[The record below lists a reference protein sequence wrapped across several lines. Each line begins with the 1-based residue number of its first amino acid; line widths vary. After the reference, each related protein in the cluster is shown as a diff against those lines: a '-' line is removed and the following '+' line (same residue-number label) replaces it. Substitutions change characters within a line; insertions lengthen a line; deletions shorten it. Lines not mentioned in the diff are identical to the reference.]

1 MFGFR
6 HPIIRKKSDNVA
18 IIAYCKNTFN
28 CFDFLF
34 ILSRDMKLES
44 DGILI
49 ELKPFNERDAIA
61 RIFSRDCGILVG
73 LLRGAVVAK
82 KNRPMVGQVGN
93 VVWGA
98 RLDSQLGVFHWESER
113 NLAAGL
119 ISNQTGLM
127 LMNAAFGLLAT
138 LLPEREVYDALYLK
152 TLGLL
157 QSLQQNLFSEY
168 LNWEVSLLHD
178 LGYALDLSR
187 CSGCGGTQNL
197 GYLSPRTARA
207 VCDKCA
213 MPYLDKVYKLPLNLN
228 ITKRFLES
236 VCVQQGVPMPIMRD
250 ILKIN

>member
-1 MFGFR
+1 
-6 HPIIRKKSDNVA
+6 
-18 IIAYCKNTFN
+18 
-28 CFDFLF
+28 
-34 ILSRDMKLES
+34 MKIETQ
-44 DGILI
+44 GILI
-49 ELKPFNERDAIA
+49 DLRPFSERDAVA
-61 RIFSRDCGILVG
+61 RIFTSDNGVLVG
-73 LLRGAVVAK
+73 VLRGAVVAK
-82 KNRPMVGQVGN
+82 KNKPMVGQMGN

-98 RLDSQLGVFHWESER
+98 RLESQLGVFHWEAER
-113 NLAAGL
+113 NLIAGL
-119 ISNQTGLM
+119 IANQEKLM
-127 LMNAAFGLLAT
+127 FVNSAFALLTA
-138 LLPEREVYDALYLK
+138 LLPEREKYQGLYFDTLNLLDDLRQGRDECYLK
-152 TLGLL
+152 
-157 QSLQQNLFSEY
+157 
-168 LNWEVSLLHD
+168 WEQSLLHD